1 MDTIPFKVHDP
12 NGVLTETEGLVQI
25 YRDRVRFQLETKD
38 VFVGQFSK
46 TTEVNIPI
54 ARISAAKLTIG
65 WFITQLSLQVNDLE
79 LLKDFP
85 GSRLGE
91 IRLRFKRKHREDAV
105 QFTAMLQ
112 EDLENLRLEWEEP
125 DETAMLES
133 E

>member
-25 YRDRVRFQLETKD
+25 YQDRVRLQLETKD

-54 ARISAAKLTIG
+54 ARISSAKLTTG

-91 IRLRFKRKHREDAV
+91 IRLRFKRKYREDAV

-125 DETAMLES
+125 DETTMLES
-133 E
+133 